1 MYTTELKNGAIKMKK
16 ETLKQKAYNFILEK
30 IINCD
35 YSPNTM
41 LNEEQ
46 LKRIFE
52 KFYQADRSHSTEGN
66 GLGLTVVKRIVD
78 MYKGTIEVKSAPDEG
93 CTFII
98 TL

>member
-1 MYTTELKNGAIKMKK
+1 MKK

-46 LKRIFE
+46 LKLETGMSRTPIRDALSRLE
-52 KFYQADRSHSTEGN
+52 QD
-66 GLGLTVVKRIVD
+66 GLVSI
-78 MYKGTIEVKSAPDEG
+78 KSKKES
-93 CTFII
+93 
-98 TL
+98 L